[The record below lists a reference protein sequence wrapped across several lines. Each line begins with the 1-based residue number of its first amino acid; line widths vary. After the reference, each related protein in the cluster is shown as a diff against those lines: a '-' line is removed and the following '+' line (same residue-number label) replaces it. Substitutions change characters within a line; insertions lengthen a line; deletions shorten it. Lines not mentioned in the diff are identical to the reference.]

1 MPLPPGGETPWP
13 PPELGP
19 VARKLTE
26 WSAWYSGDT
35 NALASVYSL
44 AGSATTPTSQR
55 FFQSD
60 KPLGASGPA
69 TVARTFW
76 GAPLT
81 PGTQRTKLHAP
92 VAADIAELS
101 ANLLFSE
108 MPKFTSTD
116 STTQKELEAFQ
127 TDGMHASLRE
137 AAETAAALGGVF
149 LKVVWDQTLADRP
162 WLCPV
167 APELAV
173 PSWSW
178 DRLQA
183 VTFWTV
189 LQQDE
194 DVTLRLLEM
203 HEIGSISYGL
213 YQGTPT
219 ELGDRLPLSLYEG
232 TAELA
237 TLYGDE
243 GVMLTNLPW
252 LTAAYVP
259 NVKPNRV
266 WRGVRCAQNLGRS
279 DVAGIEPLMD
289 ALDEAWTSWMR
300 DLRLAKSRII
310 VPNMMLETDGAG
322 KGARADLDREVYV
335 GLDGMIGDPN
345 SKALVLN
352 QFAIRVA
359 EHQATVQ
366 ALFDQIV
373 SSAGYSVQSFGG
385 KGDVAAVTAT
395 EVQARKEQSLTT
407 RGQKILYWRP
417 ALQQL
422 FQALLGID
430 REVFGNRSNPE
441 AGIDVVFPA
450 SVQPSM
456 QEMAQTL
463 SLLAT
468 AEAMSIFLRVQTL
481 HPTWTKAEV
490 QVEVDRILAE
500 RPDKAPVAV
509 PPTPKPVSPQ
519 Q

>member
-1 MPLPPGGETPWP
+1 MPLPTGGESPWP
-13 PPELGP
+13 PPELDP
-19 VARKLTE
+19 VVRKLNE

-35 NALASVYSL
+35 NALTSVYSL
-44 AGSATTPTSQR
+44 AGSATTPLSQG

-69 TVARTFW
+69 TIARTFW

-116 STTQKELEAFQ
+116 STTQKELDAFQ
-127 TDGMHASLRE
+127 TDGMHSSLRE
-137 AAETAAALGGVF
+137 AAETCAALGGVF
-149 LKVVWDQTLADRP
+149 LKVVWDQTLSDRP

-189 LQQDE
+189 LHQDD

-219 ELGDRLPLSLYEG
+219 ELGDRLPLSAYEG
-232 TAELA
+232 TADLA
-237 TLYGDE
+237 DLYGDE
-243 GVMLTNLPW
+243 GVMLTSLPW

-259 NVKPNRV
+259 NVKPNRI
-266 WRGVRCAQNLGRS
+266 WRSVRCATNLGRS
-279 DVAGIEPLMD
+279 DFAGIEPLMD
-289 ALDEAWTSWMR
+289 AFDEAWTSWMR

-310 VPNMMLETDGAG
+310 VPSSMLETEGPG
-322 KGARADLDREVYV
+322 QGARLNLDREVFV
-335 GLDGMIGDPN
+335 GVEGMMGGADGKD
-345 SKALVLN
+345 LVLN

-359 EHQATVQ
+359 EHQATVE

-395 EVQARKEQSLTT
+395 EIQARKEQSLTT

-422 FQALLGID
+422 FQTLLGIS
-430 REVFGNRSNPE
+430 REVFGTQSKPE
-441 AGIDVVFPA
+441 AGIDVAFPVA
-450 SVQPSM
+450 VQPSM
-456 QEMAQTL
+456 QEQAQTL
-463 SLLAT
+463 SLLAV

-481 HPTWTKAEV
+481 HPTWTKAQI
-490 QVEVDRILAE
+490 QVETDRILAE
-500 RPDKAPVAV
+500 RPDKAPAAV
-509 PPTPKPVSPQ
+509 PAVPQ
-519 Q
+519 PAQPPQ